1 MACGKAAGLLSSHIP
16 PPEHVVAPHL
26 PPHHAACL
34 PHYPF
39 IIRQGHH
46 FPGRNPSGHH
56 SETMILIMM
65 KSFLEGI
72 GHPQLLGAYSWSG
85 WLGSLRDGHGQINGR
100 ALCLFVTTEV
110 ISWEQL
116 PLGYALG
123 RSKDSCPSLE
133 TGCVWGVLAC
143 L

>member
-1 MACGKAAGLLSSHIP
+1 MGKEGERADRSWLVGRQLSSHIP

-46 FPGRNPSGHH
+46 FPGRNLSGHH

-100 ALCLFVTTEV
+100 ALCLFCHNRSN
-110 ISWEQL
+110 I
-116 PLGYALG
+116 LGATPIRV
-123 RSKDSCPSLE
+123 RSGK
-133 TGCVWGVLAC
+133 V
-143 L
+143 